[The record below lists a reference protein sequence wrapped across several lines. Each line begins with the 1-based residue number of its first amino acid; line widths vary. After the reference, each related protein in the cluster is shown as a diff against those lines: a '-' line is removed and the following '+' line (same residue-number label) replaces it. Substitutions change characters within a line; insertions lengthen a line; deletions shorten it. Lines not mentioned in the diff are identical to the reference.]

1 MANIILRLAV
11 IEKSEKGDE
20 TAVRTTALKFP
31 PEVILI
37 FYTFKINFSF

>member
-11 IEKSEKGDE
+11 VEKSGNGDE

-37 FYTFKINFSF
+37 FYTFKSKFSF